1 MTQLQSG
8 AGPVGFIG
16 LGGMGRGLVKNLA
29 LKGVEVLAL
38 DRRAE
43 AVDDVLQFGAKRAED
58 LREIR
63 RTCPVIMACIN
74 TAEDTEALVLGDG
87 GLVHLDGPADLIF
100 VDHTTSNPG
109 AVARLDAG
117 LRGHGFSYA
126 EAPMTRTPKH
136 ADAGQVNVL
145 YGGSAE
151 LLAQLRPL
159 FDCYAEN
166 VFHIGPTGHAI
177 RLKLIHNYI
186 AFANVLAWCEG
197 FALAAKDGLDL
208 DRAIEIISAAGGRSG
223 MLDLY
228 GEATLARDFTPWM
241 SLDNAAK
248 DVRYY
253 ANWLESAGLPGFH
266 AEAVNQTY
274 HLAALEGFGDQSCTA
289 VIKVYER
296 LTGVEAHSESAL
308 AQSDPDGSQT

>member
-1 MTQLQSG
+1 MSETSET
-8 AGPVGFIG
+8 AAPKGPVGFIG
-16 LGGMGRGLVKNLA
+16 LGGMGRGLVKNMA
-29 LKGVEVLAL
+29 LKGVEVFAM
-38 DRRAE
+38 DRRDE
-43 AVDDVLQFGAKRAED
+43 AVADVAQFGAKRGESLAQ
-58 LREIR
+58 LRR
-63 RTCPVIMACIN
+63 ACPVIMICIN
-74 TAEDTEALVLGDG
+74 TAEDTERLVLGEG
-87 GLVHLDGPADLIF
+87 GLADLEGPDDFIL

-109 AVARLDAG
+109 AVGRLSAG
-117 LRGHGFSYA
+117 LEARGFAYA

-145 YGGSAE
+145 YGGSEA
-151 LLAQLRPL
+151 LLSRLRPY

-177 RLKLIHNYI
+177 RLKLIHNFI

-228 GEATLARDFTPWM
+228 GNATLERDFTPWM
-241 SLDNAAK
+241 SLENAAK

-253 ANWLESAGLPGFH
+253 AEWLEQAGLPGFH
-266 AEAVNQTY
+266 SEAINQSY
-274 HLAALEGFGDQSCTA
+274 RLAALEGLGPESCTA

-296 LTGVEAHSESAL
+296 LTGIEARSTRTSAGD
-308 AQSDPDGSQT
+308 S